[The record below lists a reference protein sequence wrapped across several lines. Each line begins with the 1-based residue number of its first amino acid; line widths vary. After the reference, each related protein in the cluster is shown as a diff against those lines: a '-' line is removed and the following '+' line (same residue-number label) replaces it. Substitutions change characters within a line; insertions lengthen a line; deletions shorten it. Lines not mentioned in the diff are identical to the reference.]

1 MRRVLKDTGSIY
13 LHCDP
18 TASYYL
24 RLILDVIFGQQNYVN
39 ELIWHYR
46 KWTNAASHFQKNHDV
61 ILFYRVSNKN
71 GFTFNEILVPPAASQ
86 AAVIQKG
93 YNVNKVESG
102 TKLQLLVYDW
112 EKVNQRITE
121 GKLDLDKYDF
131 VVDRHGKNQTKASD
145 VWEIQYLHSQAKER
159 LGYPTQ
165 KPLSLLERII
175 KASTNEGDLVLDP
188 FCGCGT
194 TVHAAESLKRNWIG
208 IDISTFS
215 VGLIKERILN
225 NFQNL
230 KSKDIEIHGTPYNL
244 TTAIRLAKR
253 NPFDFEKWAC
263 GSIGAHGMFH
273 NPGDRGADKGVDG
286 VINFARFK
294 GLDQKAK
301 KEYAI
306 VQVKGGK
313 VTSDSV
319 GRLYSTVKKFDA
331 TAGIFVCFEKYM
343 KTVENEKI
351 TDTFKDLTG
360 TYPVI
365 QGFSVEQLLNNEKPL
380 LPPLIFRK
388 DAKLKNAS
396 LF

>member
-24 RLILDVIFGQQNYVN
+24 RLILDVIFGHGNYRN
-39 ELIWHYR
+39 EIVWGYR
-46 KWTNAASHFQKNHDV
+46 KMPNKIRGFQKNHDL
-61 ILFYRVSNKN
+61 ILFYSKSSDYLFNVLRGEMTEGSKR
-71 GFTFNEILVPPAASQ
+71 TFESA
-86 AAVIQKG
+86 KRRG
-93 YNVNKVESG
+93 YNANNSKKMVTVF
-102 TKLQLLVYDW
+102 DW
-112 EKVNQRITE
+112 
-121 GKLDLDKYDF
+121 DKYRIAVAERKIPANLKPVEFKGGNPPLKDW
-131 VVDRHGKNQTKASD
+131 
-145 VWEIQYLHSQAKER
+145 WEDIKILGGPHNKER

-165 KPLSLLERII
+165 KPIALLERII

-225 NFQNL
+225 NFPNL
-230 KSKDIEIHGTPYNL
+230 KSTDIPIHGTPYNL
-244 TTAIRLAKR
+244 TTAVRLAKR

-263 GSIGAHGMFH
+263 GAIGAHGMFH

-343 KTVENEKI
+343 NTVENEKI

-388 DAKLKNAS
+388 DAKLKEAS